1 MRRSIPHLFHLS
13 LPAIAVIAVLAACS
27 PSERQQASN
36 DARQATNT
44 ARNDVSKAAAT
55 AGRAVDDASVTA
67 RVKSVLL
74 ADAQVKGTKINVDTS
89 NGVVTLGGNVDSA
102 GEKARAEQLAQQVDG
117 VKEVHNNL
125 SAP

>member
-1 MRRSIPHLFHLS
+1 MRRIIPYSFSTS

-44 ARNDVSKAAAT
+44 ARNEVSKAATGAE
-55 AGRAVDDASVTA
+55 RAVDDAALTA

-74 ADAQVKGTKINVDTS
+74 ADSQVKGTKINVDS
-89 NGVVTLGGNVDSA
+89 ANGVVTLGGNVETQRD
-102 GEKARAEQLAQQVDG
+102 KASEEQQAQQVEG
-117 VKEVHNNL
+117 VKQVRNNL

>member
-1 MRRSIPHLFHLS
+1 MRRIIPYSFSTS

-44 ARNDVSKAAAT
+44 ARTEVSKAAAG
-55 AGRAVDDASVTA
+55 AEKAVDDAALTA

-74 ADAQVKGTKINVDTS
+74 ADNQVKGTKIDVDS
-89 NGVVTLGGNVDSA
+89 ANGVVTLGGKVETAS
-102 GEKARAEQLAQQVDG
+102 EKARAEQLTQQVEG
-117 VKEVHNNL
+117 VKQVRNNL